1 MANVFLLILQVDI
14 ILVNVLSHT
23 NYYITV
29 KYMSL
34 LCKAILVAIKR
45 GNENGAES
53 EEDDQSDEVRLS
65 DIAPMILFLHGYVIL
80 CVHQYINCR
89 IN

>member
-1 MANVFLLILQVDI
+1 MTNVFLSIIQVDI
-14 ILVNVLSHT
+14 ILINVLSHT
-23 NYYITV
+23 YYYITV

-45 GNENGAES
+45 SNENCTES

-65 DIAPMILFLHGYVIL
+65 DIAPIKPRHVISNN
-80 CVHQYINCR
+80 VAF
-89 IN
+89 

>member
-1 MANVFLLILQVDI
+1 M
-14 ILVNVLSHT
+14 LSHT
-23 NYYITV
+23 YYYITV

-53 EEDDQSDEVRLS
+53 EDGDQSDEVRHIT
-65 DIAPMILFLHGYVIL
+65 DIAPIILQSDLG
-80 CVHQYINCR
+80 
-89 IN
+89 

>member
-1 MANVFLLILQVDI
+1 MANVFLSILQVDI

-23 NYYITV
+23 YYYITV

-45 GNENGAES
+45 RNENGAES
-53 EEDDQSDEVRLS
+53 EDGDQSDEVRLS
-65 DIAPMILFLHGYVIL
+65 DIAPIILFCMVMLYCVSISIL
-80 CVHQYINCR
+80 
-89 IN
+89 